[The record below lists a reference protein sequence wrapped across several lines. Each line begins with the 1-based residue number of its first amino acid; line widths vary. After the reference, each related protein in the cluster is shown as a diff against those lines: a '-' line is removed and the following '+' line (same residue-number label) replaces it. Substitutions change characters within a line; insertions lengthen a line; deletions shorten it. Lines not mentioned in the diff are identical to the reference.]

1 MLDIYRLAESLLKYL
16 IGIAFCGICGIFA
29 LNLLYKDEVYK
40 ADLSFLIKDIRGY
53 ELPLS
58 YRYIFDINAPQFKSL
73 FYNNLASIK
82 IDKIMLDSKFDSTQI
97 KNVII
102 RGDRLFFDSIEAIDD
117 IKDNAISYTI
127 SFAPSIKIL
136 VLFLMLLIIFQKS
149 LNKSSTKK
157 DDYIIAAIFAVFV
170 VILCVGKISSGHNWG
185 GDFALYISQAK
196 SIVNG
201 TMQEI
206 VANNQIIMDSTDNGK
221 VIYGPYAYPW
231 GFPLLLAP
239 VYKAFGFD
247 LNAFKIF
254 CIVSYALFVAV
265 FYVFCARRFPR
276 IYSVI
281 ATLLFALNPTIITY
295 AADSVGSDLP
305 FLLFSFVAMITI
317 GALLQNSRINVRFL
331 AICGGFLMA
340 FACILRTNGIVIP
353 IALFITHCIILINLK
368 VKWLD
373 SALYKIKE
381 QILPYAVFIICY
393 AAQYLYFPKQEANLP
408 LEYAKNNISISSI
421 LENIAFYKN
430 DIGLFFSQNHNVG
443 CGIFALCS
451 VVIILGII
459 KGIKKAENIFYV
471 LCACGFIAL
480 LFLYP
485 DTGGFRY
492 VFSILPLL
500 VYFGVQGTCSLFGV
514 LVWFRA
520 VILVMM
526 CFVLSMFVYVNAT
539 STFSI
544 NMATITYEKYIDGR
558 AYNDYA
564 LEVWEYIRQNTPDN
578 AVILFFKPR
587 VLYLQTQRLG
597 FASDDLG
604 RLKDADFMLWHSN
617 AYNAPID
624 ASEFKRQTKLI
635 FENADF
641 KLYKIIK

>member
-1 MLDIYRLAESLLKYL
+1 MLDISRLAESLLKYL
-16 IGIAFCGICGIFA
+16 VGIVFCGICGIFA
-29 LNLLYKDEVYK
+29 LHLLYKDEVYK
-40 ADLSFLIKDIRGY
+40 ADLSLSNKDIRGY

-73 FYNNLASIK
+73 FHNNLASIK
-82 IDKIMLDSKFDSTQI
+82 IDRIMLDSKFDSTQI
-97 KNVII
+97 KNVVI
-102 RGDRLFFDSIEAIDD
+102 RGDRLFFDSSKDVD
-117 IKDNAISYTI
+117 NIKDNAISYTI

-136 VLFLMLLIIFQKS
+136 VLCLLLLVIFQKS
-149 LNKSSTKK
+149 LHKSSKK

-170 VILCVGKISSGHNWG
+170 VVLCVGKISSGHNWG

-201 TMQEI
+201 SMQEI

-265 FYVFCARRFPR
+265 FYVFFAGRFPR

-295 AADSVGSDLP
+295 AADSIGSDLP
-305 FLLFSFVAMITI
+305 FLLFSFMAMITI
-317 GALLQNSRINVRFL
+317 GALLQDSRIDMRFL

-340 FACILRTNGIVIP
+340 FACMLRTNGLVIP
-353 IALFITHCIILINLK
+353 IALFITHCMILLNFK

-373 SALYKIKE
+373 SAKYKIKE

-393 AAQYLYFPKQEANLP
+393 IAQYLYFPKQEANLP
-408 LEYAKNNISISSI
+408 LEHAKNNTSISSI
-421 LENIAFYKN
+421 LENIAFYKD

-443 CGIFALCS
+443 CGIFAMCS
-451 VVIILGII
+451 VVIILGVI
-459 KGIKKAENIFYV
+459 KGIKKAENIFYL

-480 LFLYP
+480 LLLYP

-500 VYFGVQGTCSLFGV
+500 VYFGMQGVCNLFGV
-514 LVWFRA
+514 LVWFKS
-520 VILVMM
+520 VILAIM

-564 LEVWEYIRQNTPDN
+564 LEAWEYIRQNTPDD

-597 FASDDLG
+597 FASDDLK

-624 ASEFKRQTKLI
+624 ASEFKRQTKLV